1 MRRLVVISIV
11 VLAVTGTVT
20 TAKVQTAVGGIK
32 TKPKLAARQDVRS
45 TPWSVLP
52 AAYADK
58 SRRPVTERKSCEDYY
73 PEPEDAVNWTQCSVN
88 YRSPCGGPDQCYCD
102 SGERLL
108 TYKCAQGTYS
118 ICQTEEKN
126 GCQ

>member
-1 MRRLVVISIV
+1 MKRFVLTGVV

-20 TAKVQTAVGGIK
+20 TTALQLQAGGVTSK
-32 TKPKLAARQDVRS
+32 TPATVKPVVKHTERPVSPPARSGKD
-45 TPWSVLP
+45 
-52 AAYADK
+52 
-58 SRRPVTERKSCEDYY
+58 RRPMAERKSCEEYY
-73 PEPEDAVNWTQCSVN
+73 PEPEDAVNWTDCKVT

-108 TYKCAQGTYS
+108 DYKCAQGTYS